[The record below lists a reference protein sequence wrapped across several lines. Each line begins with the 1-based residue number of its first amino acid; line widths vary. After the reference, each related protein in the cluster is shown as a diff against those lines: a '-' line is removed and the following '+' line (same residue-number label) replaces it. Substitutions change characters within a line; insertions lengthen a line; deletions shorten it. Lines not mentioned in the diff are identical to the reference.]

1 MRVLVVEDDGDTAAL
16 IQSAFRRECAADVE
30 VVGAGAAALRAVDAD
45 PPEVMI
51 LDLNLPDIDGFTLCR
66 RLRSRGERPSM
77 PIIVVTARASEADR
91 VRAFELGADD
101 YVTKP
106 FGFRELTARV
116 RAVTRRVL
124 AAPVHSNVYEGHY
137 LRADFSGVDVAVNGR
152 PVRLT
157 RREFQ
162 LLQCLVEHRN
172 RVMSRERLLD
182 RVWGH
187 GDPVDPRTVDVHLR
201 RLRAKLGPASSQIE
215 TVVGLGYRFAE
226 GDLRESM

>member
-1 MRVLVVEDDGDTAAL
+1 M
-16 IQSAFRRECAADVE
+16 
-30 VVGAGAAALRAVDAD
+30 
-45 PPEVMI
+45 
-51 LDLNLPDIDGFTLCR
+51 
-66 RLRSRGERPSM
+66 
-77 PIIVVTARASEADR
+77 
-91 VRAFELGADD
+91 
-101 YVTKP
+101 TKP

-162 LLQCLVEHRN
+162 LLQCLVENRK

-226 GDLRESM
+226 GDPR